1 MNLTQIEYFIHI
13 CESGSIT
20 KAADRLFITQ
30 SALSQQLSHL
40 EQELGIPLFIR
51 NGNRIALTEAGK
63 VFLSRA
69 RNMLLEYHNSI
80 SEMKIANE
88 SNELTLVV
96 TKAKS
101 FITLSYLLPGFMSR
115 HPEIQVHIREVDSY
129 EVEGCL
135 LNGEGDIGFCYNS
148 KDTKLTY
155 YIIQREPIL
164 LALPPESNALAYAHT
179 VDSAPYP
186 VITFDAIRNEPFIIG
201 TSGYLREY
209 TQEVFQKHEAPMH
222 TALETSNPGLVH
234 LLVAANIGCA
244 FIGEVSTWIEPTKL
258 RKPVYCI
265 LEGQEDQTLT
275 VAIAHHHRKYI
286 THAMRC
292 FIEYAQQFFSSPVD

>member
-1 MNLTQIEYFIHI
+1 MNLTQIEYFIRI

-101 FITLSYLLPGFMSR
+101 L
-115 HPEIQVHIREVDSY
+115 
-129 EVEGCL
+129 
-135 LNGEGDIGFCYNS
+135 
-148 KDTKLTY
+148 K
-155 YIIQREPIL
+155 
-164 LALPPESNALAYAHT
+164 
-179 VDSAPYP
+179 
-186 VITFDAIRNEPFIIG
+186 TFWR
-201 TSGYLREY
+201 
-209 TQEVFQKHEAPMH
+209 
-222 TALETSNPGLVH
+222 TA
-234 LLVAANIGCA
+234 
-244 FIGEVSTWIEPTKL
+244 
-258 RKPVYCI
+258 
-265 LEGQEDQTLT
+265 
-275 VAIAHHHRKYI
+275 
-286 THAMRC
+286 M
-292 FIEYAQQFFSSPVD
+292 SSPCIARCSKKTRA

>member
-1 MNLTQIEYFIHI
+1 MNLTQIEYFIRI

-101 FITLSYLLPGFMSR
+101 FITLSYLLPGFMNR

-164 LALPPESNALAYAHT
+164 LALPPESNALAYART

-209 TQEVFQKHEAPMH
+209 TQEVFKNTMLRCTRHWKRPIPAWSICWLRPILAAHLSVKYQRG
-222 TALETSNPGLVH
+222 SNRQNSASLSIVFWKDRRIRH
-234 LLVAANIGCA
+234 
-244 FIGEVSTWIEPTKL
+244 
-258 RKPVYCI
+258 
-265 LEGQEDQTLT
+265 
-275 VAIAHHHRKYI
+275 
-286 THAMRC
+286 
-292 FIEYAQQFFSSPVD
+292 